1 MLCIET
7 PGVSRKNVT
16 PLCLHVDIKTGMS
29 TIICPLPFQ
38 IREFRYCIVWIFFM
52 WNVML
57 SDVYKILLPCFLAS
71 CGLDIYITIYM
82 NSNIFL
88 SIVLLVLFLTIG
100 TIPNS
105 NVRVSLAFPL
115 LIITN
120 PVDCDE

>member
-1 MLCIET
+1 M
-7 PGVSRKNVT
+7 
-16 PLCLHVDIKTGMS
+16 D
-29 TIICPLPFQ
+29 
-38 IREFRYCIVWIFFM
+38 
-52 WNVML
+52 
-57 SDVYKILLPCFLAS
+57 
-71 CGLDIYITIYM
+71 
-82 NSNIFL
+82 SNIFL

>member
-38 IREFRYCIVWIFFM
+38 IREFRYCIVRIFFM

-57 SDVYKILLPCFLAS
+57 SDVYKILLPCFLK
-71 CGLDIYITIYM
+71 LHVVL
-82 NSNIFL
+82 IFISL
-88 SIVLLVLFLTIG
+88 FIWIVTYFYQ
-100 TIPNS
+100 
-105 NVRVSLAFPL
+105 
-115 LIITN
+115 
-120 PVDCDE
+120 